1 MMNQRNLPDREQVKK
16 TLLKSRRERQKLELA
31 SLELE
36 DSIVQL
42 EKENRTKRRKQ
53 LNRI

>member
-1 MMNQRNLPDREQVKK
+1 MNQQNTPDREQIKQ
-16 TLLKSRRERQKLELA
+16 TLSKSRQSRQKLELA

-36 DSIVQL
+36 ELIVQL
-42 EKENRTKRRKQ
+42 ARENRQKRSTQ

>member
-1 MMNQRNLPDREQVKK
+1 MMNQHNLPDREQVKK
-16 TLLKSRRERQKLELA
+16 TLLKSRKERQKLELA

-36 DSIVQL
+36 DLIVQL
-42 EKENRTKRRKQ
+42 EGENRTKRSKQ